1 MRFSQLS
8 FGVVCLLVQI
18 RVGYGVQYVESLEE
32 FQKVLQ
38 DAGDKLA
45 VVFFT
50 AEWCGPCKSIGPAF
64 EMHSTKSENAG
75 VIFGKVDVDDA
86 SDISEFC
93 GVAAMPTFVFF
104 KQANEIDRFQG
115 KNENTLEEKI
125 SKHR

>member
-1 MRFSQLS
+1 
-8 FGVVCLLVQI
+8 
-18 RVGYGVQYVESLEE
+18 

-50 AEWCGPCKSIGPAF
+50 AEWCGPCKTIGLAF
-64 EMHSTKSENAG
+64 EMHSQKPENAD
-75 VIFGKVDVDDA
+75 VIFRKVDVDDA

-93 GVAAMPTFVFF
+93 GIAAMPTFVFF
-104 KQANEIDRFQG
+104 KQVNEIDRFQG